1 MKRIVALL
9 LAMVMVLGLVACGGG
24 GGNGDTPN
32 QEPTTT
38 PSEPSEPGDTSP
50 CNLTWEPKY

>member
-32 QEPTTT
+32 QECPT
-38 PSEPSEPGDTSP
+38 PLDS
-50 CNLTWEPKY
+50 

>member
-24 GGNGDTPN
+24 GGNGDKVSLLGRSLRL
-32 QEPTTT
+32 EARLL
-38 PSEPSEPGDTSP
+38 SRGADGLES
-50 CNLTWEPKY
+50 